1 MRRLF
6 LLILIVSL
14 ALAACG
20 DDSPAAD
27 DTTESGSNMGLF
39 DWERDAETIVAR
51 LDTLPDQEKAAFI
64 TNSIPPC
71 TLWGDGRVVWTT
83 NDDSGAEVVLEAR
96 IDEVAMRGFLE
107 DIINRGFYDWEDE
120 MIPPSTIDPV
130 IESITVSLY
139 DEVRTIRRYSN
150 WPQNS
155 FERVLENCRALSDQ
169 PVLVQPAAG
178 WISAYPVPRDTMAPS
193 WPWPANAP
201 FSLREL
207 TENGESRWLEGSLA
221 TEVWLSARQN
231 RGDIQVIERNDAAYE
246 VAIAVPGYSRD
257 AAPPPEDASP

>member
-1 MRRLF
+1 MRRLI
-6 LLILIVSL
+6 LLILIVGL

-20 DDSPAAD
+20 DESPAENDNAD
-27 DTTESGSNMGLF
+27 SGGDLGLF
-39 DWERDAETIVAR
+39 DWERNAATIVAR
-51 LDTLPDQEKAAFI
+51 LDSLPDQESAALI

-83 NDDSGAEVVLEAR
+83 RDDSGAEAVLEAR
-96 IDEVAMRGFLE
+96 IDEVTMRGFLE

-120 MIPPSTIDPV
+120 MIPPSTVDPV
-130 IESITVSLY
+130 IESITISLY
-139 DEVRTIRRYSN
+139 DEVRTVRRYSN

-155 FERVLENCRALSDQ
+155 FARILANCQTLSDQ
-169 PVLVQPAAG
+169 PVLVQPTAG
-178 WISAYPVPRDTMAPS
+178 WISAYPIPRDTMAPS

-201 FSLREL
+201 FALQEL

-221 TEVWLSARQN
+221 TEVWLSARED
-231 RGDIQVIERNDAAYE
+231 RGDIQVIERNDAAYQ

-257 AAPPPEDASP
+257 AALPPEDTSP